1 MGKRTP
7 RMLVAPFPWSPSM
20 RQIPLVLAAALATA
34 LAACAD
40 PAPPPAA
47 SVLPQG
53 ASDAAEAQARSA
65 DAHRF
70 NIGQYEAVVL
80 RDGVI
85 RLPNDGSIV
94 AQGVPKAD
102 TDALLDAAGLP
113 TDTLELNVQ
122 ALLVRLGDR
131 VVLFDT
137 GAGDVDFADAGRLPS
152 SLQAAGVSP
161 ADVTDILISHAHGDH
176 VGGLLDG
183 DGQPA
188 FANATVRMTAP
199 EWQALQGDA
208 GMAALSEGIA
218 ARVETFEPG
227 AEVLPGVT
235 SVPVAGHTPGHTAY
249 MIADGD
255 ARLLYIGDTVH
266 HHVISVQRPR
276 WTIQFDGDAPVAE
289 DSREALLARIADENL
304 QVSSPHFPYPGLGRI
319 ERHGDGFAF
328 VPLE

>member
-1 MGKRTP
+1 
-7 RMLVAPFPWSPSM
+7 M
-20 RQIPLVLAAALATA
+20 RQPRLLLAAALTVA
-34 LAACAD
+34 LAACGD
-40 PAPPPAA
+40 PAPPPATSAPPQA
-47 SVLPQG
+47 SGDSAQE
-53 ASDAAEAQARSA
+53 AASA

-70 NIGQYEAVVL
+70 NIGRYEAVVL
-80 RDGVI
+80 RDGEI
-85 RLPNDGSIV
+85 RLPNDGNIV

-113 TDTLELNVQ
+113 TDTLELDVQ
-122 ALLVRLGDR
+122 ALLVRVGDR

-137 GAGDVDFADAGRLPS
+137 GAGDADFADAGRLQS
-152 SLQAAGVSP
+152 SLQAAGVDA

-183 DGQPA
+183 EGQRA
-188 FANATVRMTAP
+188 FANATVRMTVP

-208 GMAALSEGIA
+208 GMAALSTAIA
-218 ARVETFEPG
+218 PRVEAFEPG

-235 SVPVAGHTPGHTAY
+235 SLPVAGHTPGHTAY
-249 MIADGD
+249 LIADGD
-255 ARLLYIGDTVH
+255 QRLLYIGDTAH

-289 DSREALLARIADENL
+289 DSREALLARIADERL

-319 ERHGDGFAF
+319 ERRDDGFVY
-328 VPLE
+328 VPVE

>member
-1 MGKRTP
+1 
-7 RMLVAPFPWSPSM
+7 M
-20 RQIPLVLAAALATA
+20 RQTRLLLATA
-34 LAACAD
+34 LAAALVACAD

-53 ASDAAEAQARSA
+53 ASDVAEAQARSA

-70 NIGQYEAVVL
+70 NIGRYEAIVL

-102 TDALLDAAGLP
+102 ADALLDAAGLP

-122 ALLVRLGDR
+122 ALLVRVGDR

-137 GAGDVDFADAGRLPS
+137 GAGDAEFADAGRLQS
-152 SLQAAGVSP
+152 SLRQAGVEV
-161 ADVTDILISHAHGDH
+161 ADITDILISHAHGDH

-199 EWQALQGDA
+199 EWQALQDDA
-208 GMAALSEGIA
+208 GMTALSTAIA
-218 ARVETFEPG
+218 PRVEAFAPG

-249 MIADGD
+249 MIEDGD

-289 DSREALLARIADENL
+289 DSREALLAHIADESL
-304 QVSSPHFPYPGLGRI
+304 QVASPHFPYPGLGRI
-319 ERHGDGFAF
+319 QRRDDGFVY

>member
-1 MGKRTP
+1 
-7 RMLVAPFPWSPSM
+7 M
-20 RQIPLVLAAALATA
+20 RKTRLLLAAALATA
-34 LAACAD
+34 LVACAD

-53 ASDAAEAQARSA
+53 STDIAETQARSA

-80 RDGVI
+80 RDGEI

-102 TDALLDAAGLP
+102 ADALLDAAGLP

-122 ALLVRLGDR
+122 ALLVRAGDR

-137 GAGDVDFADAGRLPS
+137 GAGDADFADAGRLQS
-152 SLQAAGVSP
+152 SLQVAGVE
-161 ADVTDILISHAHGDH
+161 AAEVTDILISHAHGDH

-199 EWQALQGDA
+199 EWQALRDDA
-208 GMAALSEGIA
+208 GMAALSTAIA
-218 ARVETFEPG
+218 PRVEAFAPG

-255 ARLLYIGDTVH
+255 ARLLYIGDTAH

-304 QVSSPHFPYPGLGRI
+304 MVSSPHFPYPGLGRI
-319 ERHGDGFAF
+319 ARRDDGFVY